1 MKITV
6 LTGNS
11 QDSTRISALSASVVN
26 TNKTKIDSNYRSSIY
41 TSLLLCSEING
52 FIENPNYYFT
62 DNEEVKKI
70 DLDNLMLIQG
80 WRKLDWSMLDD
91 SLNKPKYPIEKK
103 HSHFRHSEETESK
116 SSGATSDCYINS
128 NLQYDCCH

>member
-1 MKITV
+1 MIFNYRSDKILAIKADTDKPTYGLREKVKITV

-62 DNEEVKKI
+62 DNEEIKK
-70 DLDNLMLIQG
+70 LI
-80 WRKLDWSMLDD
+80 
-91 SLNKPKYPIEKK
+91 
-103 HSHFRHSEETESK
+103 
-116 SSGATSDCYINS
+116 
-128 NLQYDCCH
+128 